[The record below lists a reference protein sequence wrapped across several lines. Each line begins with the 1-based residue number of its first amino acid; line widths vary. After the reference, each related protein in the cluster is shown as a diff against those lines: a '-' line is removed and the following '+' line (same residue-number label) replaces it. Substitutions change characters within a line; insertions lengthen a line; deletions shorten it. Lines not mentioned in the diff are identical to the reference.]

1 MLMRSIGIVDLLKS
15 LGQRSGSLRIH
26 AYSAILLTH
35 LSLTGL
41 ALLFCLIV
49 SYFYPLDTNAED
61 IHSSE
66 VASLWIKELHAVAT
80 LMGSRIKEAE
90 SLQSFQTML
99 NFLTKEKVLIGLH
112 PWFKSSLKMIL
123 PWMRQI
129 VRISWNLFH
138 ELRNSHFQPDS

>member
-1 MLMRSIGIVDLLKS
+1 M
-15 LGQRSGSLRIH
+15 
-26 AYSAILLTH
+26 
-35 LSLTGL
+35 
-41 ALLFCLIV
+41 
-49 SYFYPLDTNAED
+49 NAED

-129 VRISWNLFH
+129 VRMSRNLFH
-138 ELRNSHFQPDS
+138 VLRNSHFQPDS